1 LGNDISLRG
10 FIACRSGR
18 LFLGAYARAPAADA
32 AQLGA
37 EIGRQL
43 TEMAGPDFLR

>member
-1 LGNDISLRG
+1 L
-10 FIACRSGR
+10 IALPDGSVIHRRDG
-18 LFLGAYARAPAADA
+18 RAPAADA
-32 AQLGA
+32 AKLGA